1 MPRLT
6 DHRLKSRSRR
16 TGVISTSLALLLLA
30 GCSNTQIGGA
40 DRQINAVDSNAVEAM
55 FKAELPMKPARTGQV
70 DESDGIWTGSHATR
84 RDHGDPLPVRW
95 ETSGVTLSHSSSTM
109 TLRELAS
116 KITEGTGI
124 AVVFSPDINP
134 AILGGGTGS
143 AGGASG
149 RNAPAAMNN
158 KGAVGQA
165 LGELGVSGTP
175 VGDESSASLH
185 ETFGDSQRVTLSFRS
200 GALSTLLNEGFS
212 FFGLSWRYSDAD
224 GGVIHV
230 SRNVMRTFYINA
242 LPLKAVELSGDL
254 SQVLNS
260 AASGSSGQTTS
271 SSSGTSSLKTQVDLS
286 IRIWD
291 EIVAGVQAIIDENGE
306 NGHVSPEPST
316 GTLSVMA
323 PDQTMDRI
331 QSYLERQNAI
341 LSKTVVINVD
351 VISLQLQASDS
362 VSLKLNGL
370 LNKANQFA
378 LDYGT
383 GGATELAAA
392 ADAGQ
397 AILGNITSAGSSNGT
412 EFLLQN
418 LSSLGNAEVTSHASA
433 TTLNGLPVPI
443 SLAQTRGYLA
453 EVQTMVT
460 STSSAS
466 ASNSQTTMTPG
477 SVTVGLNIR
486 ALPQVLPDNKRVRLH
501 ITAALSDLHGAKN
514 GFDEFSTG
522 NQTIQ
527 LPNIISRNVQQDA
540 TIPSGRTIY
549 LSGLE
554 QTSTTL
560 NKSGTGT
567 PSMLGLGGSQ
577 NGQRARTMFI
587 IAVTPSILTQDVI
600 EYMDDSH

>member
-1 MPRLT
+1 MQRLT
-6 DHRLKSRSRR
+6 DHPRLKCRSRR
-16 TGVISTSLALLLLA
+16 TGAISASLALLLLA

-40 DRQINAVDSNAVEAM
+40 DRQINAADSNAVEAM

-95 ETSGVTLSHSSSTM
+95 ETSGVTLSNSSRTL
-109 TLRELAS
+109 TLREFAS

-134 AILGGGTGS
+134 AVLGGSSGNT
-143 AGGASG
+143 AGGGATP
-149 RNAPAAMNN
+149 APMGNR
-158 KGAVGQA
+158 GAVGQA
-165 LGELGVSGTP
+165 LSELGVSGAP

-200 GALSTLLNEGFS
+200 GPLDNLLNEGFS
-212 FFGLSWRYSDAD
+212 YFGLSWRYSDRD

-383 GGATELAAA
+383 GGASELVAA

-397 AILGNITSAGSSNGT
+397 AVLGKITSSGSSNGT

-600 EYMDDSH
+600 EYMDDAR

>member
-6 DHRLKSRSRR
+6 AKKLPGYCKRAFSA
-16 TGVISTSLALLLLA
+16 SLAMLLLA

-40 DRQINAVDSNAVEAM
+40 DRQINAADSNAVEAM
-55 FKAELPMKPARTGQV
+55 FKAELPMKPSRTGQV
-70 DESDGIWTGSHATR
+70 DESDGIWTGGHATR
-84 RDHGDPLPVRW
+84 QDHGDPLPVRW
-95 ETSGVTLSHSSSTM
+95 ETSGVTLSRSSNVL
-109 TLRELAS
+109 TLREFAA

-134 AILGGGTGS
+134 AVFGGSGGNANGGQAGRG
-143 AGGASG
+143 AGGATQSQG
-149 RNAPAAMNN
+149 Q
-158 KGAVGQA
+158 VGQA
-165 LGELGVSGTP
+165 LGELGVNGAP
-175 VGDESSASLH
+175 VGDESSGSLH
-185 ETFGDSQRVTLSFRS
+185 ETFGDGQRVTLSFRS
-200 GALSTLLNEGFS
+200 GPLDRLLNEGFT
-212 FFGLSWRYSDAD
+212 FWGLSWRYSDEN

-291 EIVAGVQAIIDENGE
+291 EIVSGVQAIIDEDGSS
-306 NGHVSPEPST
+306 GHVSPEPST

-323 PDQTMDRI
+323 PSQTMDRI

-362 VSLKLNGL
+362 ISLKLNGL

-383 GGATELAAA
+383 GGASELAAA

-397 AILGNITSAGSSNGT
+397 AVLGKITSAGSSNGT

-418 LSSLGNAEVTSHASA
+418 LSTLGNAEVTSHASA

-486 ALPQVLPDNKRVRLH
+486 ALPQVLPDNRRVRLH
-501 ITAALSDLHGAKN
+501 ITAALSDLHGSKN